1 MMPVPAVSSTNAARL
16 VCSTFSAKLSW
27 RLKAVLRRWASCS
40 TAYLISRVIARLRY
54 STACVRRLLT
64 KFTLRLLSI
73 FKLRLLPNRASV
85 ASSFK
90 LRLPPV
96 SELRSLQYASF
107 DRFRDSRKSKFVT
120 ASLAAG
126 QLPKLRYSSVRY
138 SGFDAFNN
146 SASIAFN
153 DQASFASNF
162 EL

>member
-1 MMPVPAVSSTNAARL
+1 MFDVFGETFLEAEGRAAPLGFLLDGILDIKGNRSPQIFNCLRAALASEIHASFAFNIQASIATKSSF
-16 VCSTFSAKLSW
+16 CCFQ
-27 RLKAVLRRWASCS
+27 
-40 TAYLISRVIARLRY
+40 
-54 STACVRRLLT
+54 
-64 KFTLRLLSI
+64 
-73 FKLRLLPNRASV
+73 
-85 ASSFK
+85 FK

-153 DQASFASNF
+153 DQASFASNL